1 MGILSVFLAIPDQ
14 VPQVITLISFD
25 QFIEASLGLVLMVGA
40 AVFFKRAKK
49 RKLKKLKEQQERI
62 DKERNKRD

>member
-1 MGILSVFLAIPDQ
+1 MGIISVLLDQ
-14 VPQVITLISFD
+14 TSQAPQVITLISFD
-25 QFIEASLGLVLMVGA
+25 QFILASLGLGLMVGA

-62 DKERNKRD
+62 DKEKR

>member
-1 MGILSVFLAIPDQ
+1 MGIISVLLDLPSQATH
-14 VPQVITLISFD
+14 VITLISFD
-25 QFIEASLGLVLMVGA
+25 QFLLASLGLCLMVGA

-62 DKERNKRD
+62 DKERKKKD